1 MAVSI
6 IDAGDRPLGPATRA
20 GLALPRVL
28 RRPLFGALL
37 AFGLAALLVFLVEAI
52 VRFSLPGSASFV
64 ASKAGATT
72 IFLFLGT
79 ALVFDAL
86 FGRRHAG
93 WLIVAPLMVLLA
105 AVAGQKA
112 NYLGDPLYPSDFL
125 YSRQIVELLP
135 LLVRE
140 RPLMAIAIVVGLVGC
155 VAALGF
161 ASRQAANRL
170 PRLGW
175 AGRGA
180 RLALVVPAVAALAM
194 MMDYST
200 FSWTRDRLGILPM
213 MWDQKENYAHNGFA
227 LAFALNAPM
236 ANVKAPAGY
245 SQAAIEAAS
254 PPAGAS
260 AALPFERP
268 DIVMVMSESFWDPA
282 LLPGVALS
290 PDPLAA
296 TRKVRS
302 GSVHSPEF
310 GGMTAN
316 AEFEALTGFSN
327 AFLPYG
333 SIPYQQYVRGEVP
346 SLASFLREEGYET
359 LAMHPFAGWFWNRA
373 HVYEA
378 FGFETF
384 LSEENLPGL
393 TKRGPLASDEAL
405 TEEIITRV
413 DAAEE
418 PAFLFAVSLQGHGP
432 YEPNRYKDAGI
443 DVEAGVSEWAR
454 GSIGTYAEGIADADR
469 GLARLI
475 EWAGKR
481 ERPTVVVFFG
491 DHLPPLGPVYVET
504 GFMPT
509 LVAPRK
515 GDPGF
520 MAKVRETP
528 LVIWSNRDGTV
539 DDLGSVSPAL
549 LPRYLLGAAGI
560 DHPYY
565 TGFLGAVAERHRV
578 IDRHMLVDAG
588 GAVAQDWQQR
598 PAIDPLLDDYR
609 LIQYDLLFGNGFG
622 RARFFPPAIPDDL
635 GPPLASAPGQGIRPA
650 RAPRDHVFPPA

>member
-6 IDAGDRPLGPATRA
+6 IDAGDRPPGPAARA
-20 GLALPRVL
+20 GAVLPRSVFRAVLAL
-28 RRPLFGALL
+28 
-37 AFGLAALLVFLVEAI
+37 GLAALLVFLVEAI
-52 VRFSLPGSASFV
+52 VRFSVPGSAMFV
-64 ASKAGATT
+64 ASKAGITT
-72 IFLFLGT
+72 VCLFLGA
-79 ALVFDAL
+79 ALLFDAL

-93 WLIVAPLMVLLA
+93 WLIVGPAMVLLA

-140 RPLMAIAIVVGLVGC
+140 RPAMALVI
-155 VAALGF
+155 VAALVAGVGGLAF
-161 ASRQAANRL
+161 ASRHAASRL

-175 AGRGA
+175 TGRGA
-180 RLALVVPAVAALAM
+180 RVALVLPAIAALAM

-254 PPAGAS
+254 PPPGAS

-282 LLPGVALS
+282 LLPGVTLS

-346 SLASFLREEGYET
+346 SLASFLRDEGYAT
-359 LAMHPFAGWFWNRA
+359 LAVHPFAGWFWNRA

-384 LSEENLPGL
+384 LAEESLPGL
-393 TKRGPLASDEAL
+393 AKRGPLASDEAL
-405 TEEIITRV
+405 TEEIIARV
-413 DAAEE
+413 EATEE

-432 YEPNRYKDAGI
+432 YEPNRYEGARI
-443 DVEAGVSEWAR
+443 EVEAGVSEWAR

-475 EWAGKR
+475 EWAGSR
-481 ERPTVVVFFG
+481 ERPTIVVFFG

-515 GDPGF
+515 GDAGF

-539 DDLGSVSPAL
+539 GDLGSISPAL
-549 LPRYLLGAAGI
+549 LPYYLLGAAGI

-565 TGFLGAVAERHRV
+565 TGFLGTVAERHRV

-588 GAVAQDWQQR
+588 GAVVQDWQQR
-598 PAIDPLLDDYR
+598 LPVDPLLDDYR
-609 LIQYDLLFGNGFG
+609 LVQYDLLFGKGYG

-635 GPPLASAPGQGIRPA
+635 GPPLASGPAREIRPA
-650 RAPRDHVFPPA
+650 PAPRDRVFPPA